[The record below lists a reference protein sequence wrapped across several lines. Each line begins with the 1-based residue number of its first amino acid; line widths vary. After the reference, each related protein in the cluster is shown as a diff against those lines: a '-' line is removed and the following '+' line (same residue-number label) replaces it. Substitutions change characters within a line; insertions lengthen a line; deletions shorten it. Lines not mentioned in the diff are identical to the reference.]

1 MENGEVNIPVSFE
14 ILGNKINIVF
24 NDDSLAQNNELGL
37 CDFNHN
43 RILIATNHK
52 GQKIPDDVAKH
63 TYWHEVAHA
72 MLHHMGETELRD
84 NEKFV
89 DLLGGMIY
97 QVLKTSVYDTNGE
110 RENTTATRT
119 NKRTR
124 KRS

>member
-1 MENGEVNIPVSFE
+1 MENGEVNIPSSFE
-14 ILGNKINIVF
+14 ILGNKITIVF
-24 NDDSLAQNNELGL
+24 NDPTLAQNGELGL

-43 RILIATNHK
+43 RILISTNHK
-52 GQKIPDDVAKH
+52 GQKIPDDVSKH

-97 QVLKTSVYDTNGE
+97 QVLKTSVYDTN
-110 RENTTATRT
+110 RENTTTVRT
-119 NKRTR
+119 NKRAS